1 MGAFVKLTLRFSPA
15 PQEAAE
21 ASGTVRVVD
30 QSEADAPAREIAAH
44 PFGPVPLDPGGS
56 SVTVTL
62 PEPETTSGA
71 SLNIRAE
78 VRDASGG
85 VAQFLNTSAVPAP
98 PPGAVA
104 TSVELDRI

>member
-1 MGAFVKLTLRFSPA
+1 VKLTLRFTPA
-15 PQEAAE
+15 PQQAAQ

-44 PFGPVPLDPGGS
+44 PFGPVPLDPGGG

-62 PEPETTSGA
+62 PEPEAASGA

-78 VRDASGG
+78 VRDASGA
-85 VAQFLNTSAVPAP
+85 VAHFLNTSAVPAP
-98 PPGAVA
+98 APGAVA
-104 TSVELDRI
+104 ASVDLDRI

>member
-1 MGAFVKLTLRFSPA
+1 MKLTLRFSPA
-15 PQEAAE
+15 PRDAAE

-30 QSEADAPAREIAAH
+30 QSEADAPARELAAH
-44 PFGPVPLDPGGS
+44 PFGPVPLDPGGG

-62 PEPETTSGA
+62 PEPAATMGA

-78 VRDASGG
+78 IRDASGG
-85 VAQFLNTSAVPAP
+85 IARFLNTSAVPAP

-104 TSVELDRI
+104 TTVELDRI